1 MLENI
6 VADEKSVLIHP
17 QEQATKIRMEEATK
31 IRIEEERQ
39 KRNKEI
45 EKQKQEQLALIK
57 RIEEEKA
64 LLEADYLKIQMQTC
78 LEEAKKKKEEEEQGH
93 LVQSHSLPSTD
104 QQNQMEHET
113 GNVSETRSPG
123 EDSHRQMIRNF
134 QQRLLQ
140 QKR

>member
-1 MLENI
+1 MLENT

-17 QEQATKIRMEEATK
+17 QEQATKIRMEEAAK

-39 KRNKEI
+39 KWNEEI

-57 RIEEEKA
+57 KIEEEKT
-64 LLEADYLKIQMQTC
+64 LLEAHYLKIQMQTS
-78 LEEAKKKKEEEEQGH
+78 LEEAKKKKEEEEQGQ
-93 LVQSHSLPSTD
+93 LVQSHSLPSMD

-113 GNVSETRSPG
+113 PVSETRSPR
-123 EDSHRQMIRNF
+123 EDSHIQSIRDF

>member
-1 MLENI
+1 MLENT

-17 QEQATKIRMEEATK
+17 QEQAAKIRMEEAAK

-39 KRNKEI
+39 KRNEEI

-57 RIEEEKA
+57 KIEEEKA

-78 LEEAKKKKEEEEQGH
+78 LEQAKNKKEEEEE
-93 LVQSHSLPSTD
+93 LLQSHSLPSTD
-104 QQNQMEHET
+104 QQNHMQHET
-113 GNVSETRSPG
+113 GNLSETRSTR
-123 EDSHRQMIRNF
+123 EDNHRQMIHNF